1 MEQMYLYPMDTQL
14 THSLSSLCHHFPAL
28 SGQAVDDMH
37 TAVHHNAKVID
48 EGAVYRVIA
57 DILDSRMQDFEY
69 LIKNNM
75 NEIIAEAKK
84 GR

>member
-1 MEQMYLYPMDTQL
+1 MPERQWKLNE
-14 THSLSSLCHHFPAL
+14 
-28 SGQAVDDMH
+28 DMH
-37 TAVHHNAKVID
+37 QNDCIFDPITFEQVITAVHHNAEVID

>member
-1 MEQMYLYPMDTQL
+1 MSEKQWKLNE
-14 THSLSSLCHHFPAL
+14 
-28 SGQAVDDMH
+28 DMH
-37 TAVHHNAKVID
+37 QHDCIFDPITFEQVITAVHHNAKVID